1 MRHKEAFAPKK
12 RVWGGDK
19 MIMEIKAI
27 NVIASQAPIAI
38 LLLSLNGH
46 YGVPKLPTR
55 NRLFGAPGCNGAP
68 KFSMGSGKRV
78 NL

>member
-1 MRHKEAFAPKK
+1 MFG
-12 RVWGGDK
+12 GGDK

-55 NRLFGAPGCNGAP
+55 NRLFCAPGLQW
-68 KFSMGSGKRV
+68 GSKIFDGVWKEGQPLNIGPSD
-78 NL
+78 NLRK